1 VQTGNVLK
9 TKMMPQVVLL
19 PIGKILR
26 THAYFGVNSLG
37 DVKNVVYQPDALL
50 IRLCNI
56 SAVG

>member
-1 VQTGNVLK
+1 
-9 TKMMPQVVLL
+9 MPQVVLL

>member
-26 THAYFGVNSLG
+26 THAYFG
-37 DVKNVVYQPDALL
+37 
-50 IRLCNI
+50 IRWVI
-56 SAVG
+56 YEKGFIE